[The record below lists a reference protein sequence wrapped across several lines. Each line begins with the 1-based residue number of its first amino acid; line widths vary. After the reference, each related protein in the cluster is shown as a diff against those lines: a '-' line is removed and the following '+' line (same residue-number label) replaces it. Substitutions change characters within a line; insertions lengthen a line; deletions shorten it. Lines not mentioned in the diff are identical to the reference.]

1 MCNYF
6 NIICKFA
13 FKLFYLKNL
22 FRISMCRRS
31 SFSQCPW
38 LIFPRSV
45 AHFAQKL
52 FACREQ
58 EAKLG
63 NLKSG
68 IKPWNPARQGN
79 FFFFGIHPIP
89 HHQFFSI
96 VALCKCST
104 AAVNL
109 STCLV
114 RLANDWRTM
123 QRNIASCPEADCA
136 ANHFLQPTDSRG
148 RLMSNN
154 LILDI
159 RSAHQE
165 QFPPHIID
173 AYWNSAW
180 YRYTHDRL

>member
-1 MCNYF
+1 MADF
-6 NIICKFA
+6 LTTDFPKVGGRFSR
-13 FKLFYLKNL
+13 KPEPVSTKN
-22 FRISMCRRS
+22 RA
-31 SFSQCPW
+31 SFTQNRW
-38 LIFPRSV
+38 LIFPKSV

-58 EAKLG
+58 EAMLAGEPEKRYQT
-63 NLKSG
+63 LKPSQTREKN
-68 IKPWNPARQGN
+68 I
-79 FFFFGIHPIP
+79 GIHPIP

-123 QRNIASCPEADCA
+123 QRNIASSPEADCA
-136 ANHFLQPTDSRG
+136 ANHFLQPTDSTG

-173 AYWNSAW
+173 AY
-180 YRYTHDRL
+180 

>member
-1 MCNYF
+1 M
-6 NIICKFA
+6 
-13 FKLFYLKNL
+13 
-22 FRISMCRRS
+22 S
-31 SFSQCPW
+31 PE
-38 LIFPRSV
+38 LIFPMSV
-45 AHFAQKL
+45 ADFPKVGGSFCTEVVCLSRTGSKAGELEKRYQTLKPSQT
-52 FACREQ
+52 RE
-58 EAKLG
+58 K
-63 NLKSG
+63 N
-68 IKPWNPARQGN
+68 I
-79 FFFFGIHPIP
+79 GIHPIP

-123 QRNIASCPEADCA
+123 QRNIASSPEADCA

-173 AYWNSAW
+173 AY
-180 YRYTHDRL
+180 